1 MKNKVL
7 IRAMIDL
14 IRPPESDPL
23 QKRRDFA
30 ARAQQAGLRIVPP
43 PHNMVRVSGL
53 RLLESAKLIVQ
64 PFPAAVRPSNR
75 CASGH
80 PRLPDLGESLHPG
93 VAASST
99 E

>member
-30 ARAQQAGLRIVPP
+30 ARVQQAGLRIVPP

-53 RLLESAKLIVQ
+53 R
-64 PFPAAVRPSNR
+64 
-75 CASGH
+75 
-80 PRLPDLGESLHPG
+80 
-93 VAASST
+93 
-99 E
+99 